1 MIAARRLAPSG
12 TWNNFRMPG
21 TSTIIP
27 TRPYTTEG
35 IPASKLTADCIM
47 LFTLGG
53 ASLARY
59 TAVKK
64 PTGTP
69 SRIAPAVPYTL
80 VRINGRMPNLGSA
93 AVEAHTFPNKKFHSP
108 ISRIAG
114 MPETTRYPLISSTH
128 PTVISPSRKKI
139 TWTINSPVFFIVPST
154 EKDGR
159 YCRRPSP

>member
-1 MIAARRLAPSG
+1 
-12 TWNNFRMPG
+12 
-21 TSTIIP
+21 
-27 TRPYTTEG
+27 
-35 IPASKLTADCIM
+35 
-47 LFTLGG
+47 
-53 ASLARY
+53 
-59 TAVKK
+59 
-64 PTGTP
+64 
-69 SRIAPAVPYTL
+69 
-80 VRINGRMPNLGSA
+80 MPNLGSA

-114 MPETTRYPLISSTH
+114 MPEATRYPLISSTH